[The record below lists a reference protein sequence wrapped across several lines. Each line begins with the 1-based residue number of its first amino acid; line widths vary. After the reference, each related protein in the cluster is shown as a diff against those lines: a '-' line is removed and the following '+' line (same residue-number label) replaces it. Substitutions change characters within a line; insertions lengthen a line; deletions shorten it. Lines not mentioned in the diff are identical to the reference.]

1 MSWRHRDEDEIP
13 GGSNDNYNH
22 LSNDNN
28 TMETDDENV
37 LSQTNNHNNNTSPPA
52 PPQQQ
57 QQHSQQQ
64 QQHSQ
69 QQQQHSQQQQQHS
82 QQQQQHRYHHP
93 SSGPL
98 QSVEG
103 WILFVTGVHEEAQE
117 DDLMDSFSEF
127 GPVRSVVLNLDR
139 RTGLAKGYALVEYTT
154 FHQAQDAIN
163 ALHGTELLGQHMGVD
178 WAYVKPVVGGSSN
191 SNSGNHSGSAAGG
204 AHHQRANHHQQHR
217 NRGRR

>member
-28 TMETDDENV
+28 TMETDDDEKV
-37 LSQTNNHNNNTSPPA
+37 LSHNNNNHNNTSPPG
-52 PPQQQ
+52 PPQHQQ

-64 QQHSQ
+64 
-69 QQQQHSQQQQQHS
+69 